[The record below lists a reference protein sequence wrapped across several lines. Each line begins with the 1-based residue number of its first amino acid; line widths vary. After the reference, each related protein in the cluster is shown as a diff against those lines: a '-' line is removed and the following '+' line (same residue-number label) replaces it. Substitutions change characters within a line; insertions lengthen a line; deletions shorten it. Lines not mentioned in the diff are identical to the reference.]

1 MSVQHATQANH
12 APRKSGCGMISV
24 LALSILSLFLGIAIG
39 GALLAYVAPRN
50 PDVAKMVGFVPEA
63 APIKTPPMEEKPS
76 VKYGLVYPVE
86 ESLRIEG
93 SLTKKEV
100 SNVVIEKRYS
110 LKKCYDTA
118 LQKSPT
124 LTGEMFI
131 QFRVGKTSGQAL
143 ATLIRQ
149 STIDGEEELKKC
161 VIKNIN
167 TWKFPGK
174 KERDSS
180 IKVDLLLV
188 PISAS

>member
-1 MSVQHATQANH
+1 MTVQHATQVNQAQG
-12 APRKSGCGMISV
+12 KSGCGMISV
-24 LALSILSLFLGIAIG
+24 LAVSILALFIGIFIG
-39 GALLAYVAPRN
+39 VALFAYVVPRN
-50 PDVAKMVGFVPEA
+50 PDVAKMIGIATEAPKVAPKVEVPSA
-63 APIKTPPMEEKPS
+63 
-76 VKYGLVYPVE
+76 KYGLVYPVE

-118 LQKSPT
+118 LQKNPT

-131 QFRVGKTSGQAL
+131 QFRVGKSSGQAL

-149 STIDGEEELKKC
+149 STIDDDSLKSC
-161 VIKNIN
+161 VIEKIN

-180 IKVDLLLV
+180 VKVDLLLV
-188 PISAS
+188 PISSS

>member
-1 MSVQHATQANH
+1 MTVQHATQANQ
-12 APRKSGCGMISV
+12 AQGKSGCGMIAV
-24 LALSILSLFLGIAIG
+24 LAVSILSLFIGIGIG
-39 GALLAYVAPRN
+39 GAILAYVAPRN
-50 PDVAKMVGFVPEA
+50 PEVAKMIGFAPEA
-63 APIKTPPMEEKPS
+63 PVEKPVVGDTK

-110 LKKCYDTA
+110 LKKCYDAA
-118 LQKSPT
+118 LQNSPT

-143 ATLIRQ
+143 ATVIRQ
-149 STIDGEEELKKC
+149 STIDDNNLKDC
-161 VIKNIN
+161 VIKKIN

-180 IKVDLLLV
+180 VKVDLLLV
-188 PISAS
+188 PISSS